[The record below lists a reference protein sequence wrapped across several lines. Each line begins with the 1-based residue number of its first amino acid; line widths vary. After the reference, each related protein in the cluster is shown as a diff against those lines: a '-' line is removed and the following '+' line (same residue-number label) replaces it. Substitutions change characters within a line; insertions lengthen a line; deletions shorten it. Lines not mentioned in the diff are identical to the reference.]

1 MGIEYKNGTYYYR
14 FMIRGK
20 MLRGTCTNCRT
31 RRQAEAY
38 EQRIKKEHVE
48 EKVQV
53 DKVKYL
59 EKRLVEVQGGSIIP
73 LSRAI
78 DMALEKPP
86 LSGSTPKVLAQHRHF
101 FHDFVAYMSDTYQI
115 TTLQQ
120 VRKKHA
126 EAYMEYVRTNGRY
139 LHAVSYNRGGKT
151 ITYSSRVKH
160 LSSMTQNKIH
170 MTCKLVFSKL
180 QEDGGLTKNP
190 FDFTRM
196 QLDKE
201 NREIF
206 DSEEIQAILS
216 GSDDFV
222 VPIMRI
228 ALYTGL
234 RLGDVVSLKWENVDF
249 KNGFIT
255 KKMEK
260 TDKTVVVP
268 VLDYDYMQSLYAAR
282 QSDEYVLPQQMKMY
296 TANQSGISYRV
307 KKYLKSLGIHT
318 TRQTA
323 HGRNQSIKDVHSC
336 RHTFATICAERG
348 IPLSVVQNAL
358 GHSSQIVTEIYTA
371 HLKKKTLAEE
381 FKKFKLSDQKMTRH
395 GLPNIFKMC
404 VCLLKLKDLPRKNV
418 QKVAY
423 IISENLSKED
433 METVFKVCGIS
444 YTPYSEHQNI
454 PDANTSEEDFD
465 DFMLEMPYE

>member
-48 EKVQV
+48 ERVQV
-53 DKVKYL
+53 DQVRYL

-86 LSGSTPKVLAQHRHF
+86 LSNSTPKVLAQHRHF

-139 LHAVSYNRGGKT
+139 QHTVSYNRGGKT

-190 FDFTRM
+190 FDFSRM

-216 GSDDFV
+216 GSNDFV

-234 RLGDVVSLKWENVDF
+234 RLGDVVSLKWENIDF

-268 VLDYDYMQSLYAAR
+268 VLDYDYMQSLYTAR
-282 QSDEYVLPQQMKMY
+282 QSDEYVLPQQMEMY
-296 TANQSGISYRV
+296 TDNQSGISYRV
-307 KKYLKSLGIHT
+307 KK
-318 TRQTA
+318 
-323 HGRNQSIKDVHSC
+323 V
-336 RHTFATICAERG
+336 
-348 IPLSVVQNAL
+348 
-358 GHSSQIVTEIYTA
+358 SQIVGNTNHTA
-371 HLKKKTLAEE
+371 NGTRQESIHQGCSLLPPYLCNHLCRERNPLVRRSKCLGAQFANCYRNLYRSFEKEDTCRGIQ
-381 FKKFKLSDQKMTRH
+381 KFKLSDQKMTRH

-404 VCLLKLKDLPRKNV
+404 MCLLKLKDLPRRSI

-433 METVFKVCGIS
+433 METVF
-444 YTPYSEHQNI
+444 
-454 PDANTSEEDFD
+454 
-465 DFMLEMPYE
+465 